1 MTTTTRLALTEDEIR
16 ARIAAVPFWYHC
28 IEVAPGIVTPGI
40 DSSAYN
46 LQRMNLPED
55 LTGKRILDIGAFDG
69 FYTFECERRGAAEVI
84 AIDGNAATGFGVV
97 RELLGSRAPFYQM
110 NVYDLTPATFGEFDL
125 VLCLGV
131 LYHLRYLL
139 LGLERIHAVCRGQL
153 ILETAV
159 CDRNFI
165 DPDGTPR
172 ALENIDPLL
181 LQTPIVQF
189 YPATEYGKDWS
200 TWWSPN
206 IAALHAMLRSV
217 GFEPYQTISNGVRA
231 FVHCLRVEQ
240 PAMATLEWA
249 DTASVGNPQVPL
261 ATLPAAGDGAVM
273 RTAVAR
279 EPQTEQVDK
288 TSLRLLTEVLRM
300 QTERMLHLQRTLD
313 QREAHVADLEAR
325 ARWLEEQSREAR
337 RALAAVAN
345 GRVMRILR
353 RLTGSR

>member
-1 MTTTTRLALTEDEIR
+1 MTTTTALALTEDEIR

-28 IEVAPGIVTPGI
+28 IEIVPGIVTPGI
-40 DSSAYN
+40 DNSAYN

-55 LTGKRILDIGAFDG
+55 LTGKRVLDIGACDG
-69 FYTFECERRGAAEVI
+69 FYSFECERRGADVV
-84 AIDGNAATGFGVV
+84 AIDGNSATGFGVV
-97 RELLGSRAPFYQM
+97 RELIGSQIPFFQM
-110 NVYDLTPATFGEFDL
+110 NVYDLTPATFGQFDL

-153 ILETAV
+153 ILETAI

-172 ALENIDPLL
+172 ALEIIDPLL

-189 YPATEYGKDWS
+189 YPAAEYGKDWS

-261 ATLPAAGDGAVM
+261 AALPAAGDGAMM
-273 RTAVAR
+273 RTAVSR

-288 TSLRLLTEVLRM
+288 PSLRLLTEVLRM
-300 QTERMLHLQRTLD
+300 QTEQMLHLQRTLD
-313 QREAHVADLEAR
+313 QREAQVIDLETR

-337 RALAAVAN
+337 RALSAVVN